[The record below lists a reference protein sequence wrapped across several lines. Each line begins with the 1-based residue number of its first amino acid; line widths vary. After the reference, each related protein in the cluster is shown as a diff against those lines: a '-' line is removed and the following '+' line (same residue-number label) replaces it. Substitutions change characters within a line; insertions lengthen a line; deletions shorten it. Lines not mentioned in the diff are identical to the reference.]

1 MTIRAVCGICVL
13 LLASATAFAKVER
26 PNVLL
31 IYSDDQGSLDANCYG
46 SEDLITPN
54 MDRLAATGVR
64 FMSLNASKSRL
75 SALTKDLNAKWR
87 STRESWRDQRALEF
101 EKQYMDE
108 LLSSVSTALNQ
119 IDKLEQTLN
128 HIRRDCE

>member
-1 MTIRAVCGICVL
+1 
-13 LLASATAFAKVER
+13 
-26 PNVLL
+26 
-31 IYSDDQGSLDANCYG
+31 
-46 SEDLITPN
+46 
-54 MDRLAATGVR
+54 
-64 FMSLNASKSRL
+64 MSLNASKSRL